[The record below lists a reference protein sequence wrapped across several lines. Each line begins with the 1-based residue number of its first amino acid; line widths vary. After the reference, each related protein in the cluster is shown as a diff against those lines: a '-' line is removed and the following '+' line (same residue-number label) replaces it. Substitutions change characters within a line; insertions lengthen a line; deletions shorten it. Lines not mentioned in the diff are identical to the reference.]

1 MPSVISA
8 RCEWT
13 WRGWVGSSDPVEH
26 LRAQYAHLLD
36 ADSAL
41 FFGAQ
46 GLPTGPHGAIL
57 HAKWSEGRNGDL
69 GGRLCEVPFE
79 QVREVRHRKSCA
91 FGFRHLVAPGR
102 VHSEEAFDSRLCLC
116 FEDATLRAHLL
127 AVGVTFDDLVLGE
140 LVQCELILDGGF
152 KPLTLLAW
160 QVLRRYW
167 QPMVMN

>member
-1 MPSVISA
+1 M
-8 RCEWT
+8 
-13 WRGWVGSSDPVEH
+13 
-26 LRAQYAHLLD
+26 
-36 ADSAL
+36 
-41 FFGAQ
+41 
-46 GLPTGPHGAIL
+46 
-57 HAKWSEGRNGDL
+57 

-140 LVQCELILDGGF
+140 LVQCELVLDGGF
-152 KPLTLLAW
+152 KPRTLLAW
-160 QVLRRYW
+160 QVLRRYSCGYFEVLKLSRPLILLW
-167 QPMVMN
+167 CRLMGIMG